1 MNDTKGSVRRQGETL
16 RVEDLAKL
24 LRNRRATKGLG
35 LRAAADEVGVSFNT
49 LARVERGHIPDI
61 ETFSRIARWVGR
73 SPAEFLERGSI
84 TSDSTPELIEAHL
97 RADPALSSAAA
108 EAIAGLVKEL
118 YDRLAEP
125 AEVATAFHL
134 RAASTFNPEA
144 SVLFAEILGQM
155 HLALLGEE

>member
-1 MNDTKGSVRRQGETL
+1 MRRHGEIL

-24 LRNRRATKGLG
+24 LRDRRATKGLG
-35 LRAAADEVGVSFNT
+35 LRAAAAEAGVSFNT

-73 SPAEFLERGSI
+73 SPADFLEPGSV

-97 RADPALSSAAA
+97 RGDPALSSDAA
-108 EAIAGLVKEL
+108 EAIASMVKDL
-118 YDRLAEP
+118 YDRLARP

-134 RAASTFNPEA
+134 RAASTFRPEA
-144 SVLFAEILGQM
+144 SRLFAELLSEM
-155 HLALLGEE
+155 HRALIDED

>member
-1 MNDTKGSVRRQGETL
+1 MRRHGEIL

-24 LRNRRATKGLG
+24 LRDRRATKGLG
-35 LRAAADEVGVSFNT
+35 LRGAAAEAGVSFNT

-73 SPAEFLERGSI
+73 SPADFLESRSV

-97 RADPALSSAAA
+97 RGDPALSSDAA
-108 EAIAGLVKEL
+108 EAIAGMVKEL
-118 YDRLAEP
+118 YDRLARP

-134 RAASTFNPEA
+134 RAASTFRPEA
-144 SVLFAEILGQM
+144 SLLLAELLSEM
-155 HLALLGEE
+155 HHALLDEV